1 MHESS
6 RLHPALKRA
15 LASSA
20 PHAPDKGALRP
31 LGAEAV
37 DRVLDGGLA
46 AGACHEVFAREEGGG
61 ASATGFAVMLALR
74 LMRAPEGETCPQT
87 MLWLREEKV
96 QRKAGLNGPGLADL
110 GFDPA
115 RLILGVLPDA
125 RALLRA
131 SVDALRCVGAL
142 GVVLLEM
149 ADNPALLNL
158 TASRRLAL
166 AAEASGV
173 TLLLL
178 RTGHARPAPSAART
192 RWEIGPA
199 PSLWLEADAPGNP
212 MLAVTL
218 LRQRGGPAGLDWTLE
233 WDRDAGLF
241 RPAALPGARLPVS
254 GGGPVPLVGA
264 ADEPWRLT
272 G

>member
-1 MHESS
+1 VSE
-6 RLHPALKRA
+6 
-15 LASSA
+15 
-20 PHAPDKGALRP
+20 KGPLCP
-31 LGAEAV
+31 LGVEAV
-37 DRVLDGGLA
+37 DRMLGGGLA
-46 AGACHEVFAREEGGG
+46 AGACHEVFAREEGAS

-74 LMRAPEGETCPQT
+74 LMQEGPQA
-87 MLWLREEKV
+87 MVWLREEKA

-115 RLILGVLPDA
+115 RLVLGVLPDA
-125 RALLRA
+125 KALLRA
-131 SVDALRCVGAL
+131 SVDALRCAGAL
-142 GVVLLEM
+142 GVVLLEL

-158 TASRRLAL
+158 TASRRMAL

-178 RTGHARPAPSAART
+178 RTGKAKPMPSATRT
-192 RWEIGPA
+192 RWEVAPA
-199 PSLWLEADAPGNP
+199 PSLRLEADAPGHP
-212 MLAVTL
+212 MLSVTL

-233 WDRDAGLF
+233 WDRDAGFF

-264 ADEPWRLT
+264 AGERWRLT